1 MHTRKIIR
9 FENLS
14 DTYRTGF
21 RDTKLLTNSVSIG
34 RSRSLT
40 TVGDRTSGSP
50 SFVLIICTSRQA
62 ILSEDSILRH
72 QKWLL
77 KQHLPSQ
84 LETTHIQSL
93 SRSIKLDEYTQKP
106 TLSPSCC
113 LSHPLCIHRLEP
125 SASLSTVDRYES
137 SVTQDQ
143 PILWRFNL
151 R

>member
-1 MHTRKIIR
+1 MHTRKVIR

-14 DTYRTGF
+14 ETYRTGF
-21 RDTKLLTNSVSIG
+21 RYTKLLTNSVSIG
-34 RSRSLT
+34 RSRSLL
-40 TVGDRTSGSP
+40 TVGDRTQVHQ
-50 SFVLIICTSRQA
+50 VLWQA

-77 KQHLPSQ
+77 KQLLPSQ
-84 LETTHIQSL
+84 LETTDIQSL
-93 SRSIKLDEYTQKP
+93 SRSIKLDEYTRKP

-125 SASLSTVDRYES
+125 STSLSTVDRYES

>member
-1 MHTRKIIR
+1 MHTRKVIR

-21 RDTKLLTNSVSIG
+21 RYTKLLTNSVSIG
-34 RSRSLT
+34 RSRSLL
-40 TVGDRTSGSP
+40 TVDDRTQVHQV
-50 SFVLIICTSRQA
+50 FWQA

-77 KQHLPSQ
+77 KQLLPSQ

-113 LSHPLCIHRLEP
+113 HCHPLCIHRLDL

>member
-1 MHTRKIIR
+1 MHTRKVIR

-21 RDTKLLTNSVSIG
+21 RYTKLLTNSVSIG
-34 RSRSLT
+34 RSRSLL
-40 TVGDRTSGSP
+40 TVDDRTQVHQV
-50 SFVLIICTSRQA
+50 FWQA

-77 KQHLPSQ
+77 KQLLPSQ

>member
-1 MHTRKIIR
+1 MLRILGKLVDSKTCQM
-9 FENLS
+9 
-14 DTYRTGF
+14 TYRTGSRRYQF
-21 RDTKLLTNSVSIG
+21 INKLSIDRQISITIDRWRPYLRSTKV
-34 RSRSLT
+34 
-40 TVGDRTSGSP
+40 
-50 SFVLIICTSRQA
+50 FWQA
-62 ILSEDSILRH
+62 ILSEDSILQH

-84 LETTHIQSL
+84 LETTDVQSL

-113 LSHPLCIHRLEP
+113 LSHPLCIHRLDP

-143 PILWRFNL
+143 SILWRFNL